1 MSPGTTD
8 ARRFLRTV
16 ASLALLAIIGGAAY
30 WWRSHGADIRGGHH
44 DLGHNG
50 IWLQHGWL
58 GDNHWFEVNDKVDR
72 IPTFRSPVSIRQLG
86 ARLRS
91 HHMTD
96 LFPHLCPTDRAGR
109 IAAVDDAQVERFL
122 DEVGPMRVM
131 PWVGGTLGGSAHPDD
146 VAWRS
151 GFAASI
157 AELLDRHP
165 RLAGVQI
172 NIEPMPS
179 GNADY
184 LQTLNEVRRAMPR
197 GKILSI
203 AAYPPPTPLHPFA
216 EVHWDEAYF
225 KDVAARADQM
235 AVMMYDTA
243 LREPKPYQQ
252 LMDVWTQQALAWS
265 GSARVL
271 LGIPAYED
279 AGVDYHDPGIENITN
294 ALAGIHAALER
305 TPALPQNYQGVA
317 IYCDWEMNAQKWA
330 DFDARFLHAPA
341 P

>member
-1 MSPGTTD
+1 MPPGTTA
-8 ARRFLRTV
+8 ARRFPRAL
-16 ASLALLAIIGGAAY
+16 ASLALLALIGGAAY
-30 WWRSHGADIRGGHH
+30 RWRSRGGDVRGGHH

-58 GDNHWFEVNDKVDR
+58 GDDHWFEVNNKVDR
-72 IPTFRSPVSIRQLG
+72 ISSFRSPESIRQLG

-91 HHMTD
+91 HHITD
-96 LFPHLCPTDRAGR
+96 LFPHLCPSDRSGR

-122 DEVGPMRVM
+122 DEVGPMRVL

-146 VAWRS
+146 VAWRN

-157 AELLDRHP
+157 AELLRSHP

-179 GNADY
+179 GSADY
-184 LQTLNEVRRAMPR
+184 LQTLNEVRRAMPP

-216 EVHWDEAYF
+216 EVHWDQAYF
-225 KDVAARADQM
+225 KSVAARADQM

-243 LREPKPYQQ
+243 LREPNLYQR
-252 LMDVWTQQALAWS
+252 LMKVWTEQVLAWS
-265 GSARVL
+265 GSASVL

-279 AGVDYHDPGIENITN
+279 AGVGYHDPSVENIAN
-294 ALAGIHAALER
+294 ALAGIHAGLEP

-330 DFDARFLHAPA
+330 DFDARLLH
-341 P
+341 